1 MRRVGSVF
9 VGLLGLL
16 LSLTV
21 WVPAAEAA
29 PVTTST
35 GTQFPDTA
43 GAGVQAHG
51 GGVIKVGEYYYW
63 FGEDRGEDNLFRFVS
78 AYRSKDL
85 KTWEPRGHVLAQDS
99 SPELADALI
108 ERPKVLYNEKT
119 KQFVMWMHK
128 EADAWYAEARAAVAV
143 SPTVDGPYEWK
154 GSFRPKDAAGNEYM
168 SRDITVFEDK
178 AAGKA
183 YMISAANNNADLM
196 IYELTDDYTQVKDV
210 VANPWPGQHRE
221 SPALF
226 ERGGVY
232 FMLTSGTSYWDPN
245 QQKYA
250 SAPSLAGPWTPMRDV
265 GNQDGHQSQ
274 TTFVLPVEGSG
285 TTSYLYLGDRWAGK
299 WSDPKRVN
307 DSTYVW
313 LPLEFPD
320 ATTMI
325 LPWYTEVSIDTATG
339 RVRGSGGDQLNTLV
353 NKASGQCATVPGSVS
368 DNGVVVV
375 QGACDSGLNSQWR
388 FTDNNNG
395 NVRVLAQHSGK
406 CLDVSDKSTASGAEV
421 KQYDCGWADNQRW
434 RFEDLDEGYV
444 RIVAKH
450 SNKCLATEDGSAR
463 VGARLVQTDCGTGA
477 GQAWKVTKV
486 GAPTDPTGPTDPTN
500 PTDPS
505 GGDTPG
511 KVDRRISTSVKAGA
525 LTMSAATDA
534 VRLPPVAFGAGG
546 ASTGT
551 LNPAT
556 VKDFRGGATGWS
568 LTGKVTDFT
577 GPRGRIEA
585 ARLSWTPTCATRA
598 KSPSTCVAGS
608 AGTVGTVGAT
618 LASAPDGALTGGEF
632 TAGAAVSLDVPEFT
646 PVGDYTGT
654 LTLTLL

>member
-9 VGLLGLL
+9 AGLLGLL
-16 LSLTV
+16 LSVVV
-21 WVPAAEAA
+21 WAPAAQAA
-29 PVTTST
+29 PVTTSP
-35 GTQFPDTA
+35 GTQFPDT
-43 GAGVQAHG
+43 GGEGVQAHG

-63 FGEDRGEDNLFRFVS
+63 FGEDRGEDNKFRYVS

-85 KTWEPRGHVLAQDS
+85 KAWEPRGHVLTQES
-99 SPELADALI
+99 SPELATALI

-119 KQFVMWMHK
+119 GQFVMWMHK
-128 EADAWYAEARAAVAV
+128 ENDDSYAEARAAVAV
-143 SPTVDGPYEWK
+143 SSTVDGQYEWK
-154 GSFRPKDAAGNEYM
+154 GSFRPKDASGAEHM
-168 SRDITVFEDK
+168 SRDITVFEDR

-183 YMISAANNNADLM
+183 YMISSANNNADLH
-196 IYELTDDYTQVKDV
+196 IYELTDDYTRVKDL
-210 VANPWPGQHRE
+210 VANPWPGAHRE

-226 ERGGVY
+226 RRGGVY

-250 SAPSLAGPWTPMRDV
+250 TAPSPTGPWTPMRDV
-265 GNQDGHQSQ
+265 GNSNGHHSQ
-274 TTFVLPVEGSG
+274 TTFVLPVEGSE
-285 TTSYLYLGDRWAGK
+285 TTSYLYMGDRWAGV

-320 ATTMI
+320 PTTMT
-325 LPWYTEVSIDTATG
+325 LPWYTDVSIDTATG
-339 RVRGSGGDQLNTLV
+339 RIRGVGGDPLNTMA
-353 NKASGQCATVPGSVS
+353 NKGSGQCATVPGSVS

-388 FTDNNNG
+388 FTDNSNG
-395 NVRVLAQHSGK
+395 YVRVLAQHSGK
-406 CLDVSDKSTASGAEV
+406 CLDVSDKSVANGAEV
-421 KQYDCGWADNQRW
+421 KQYDCGSGDNQRW
-434 RFEDLDEGYV
+434 RFESLADGHV

-450 SNKCLATEDGSAR
+450 SNKCLDSKDGSTQA
-463 VGARLVQTDCGTGA
+463 GAHLVQTDCGTGA
-477 GQAWKVTKV
+477 GQSWKVAKV
-486 GAPTDPTGPTDPTN
+486 GAPTDPTGPTDPTDPTN
-500 PTDPS
+500 PP
-505 GGDTPG
+505 GGGTPG
-511 KVDRRISTSVKAGA
+511 KVDQQISTSVSAGV
-525 LTMSAATDA
+525 LTMTAATDA

-551 LNPAT
+551 LNPAI
-556 VKDFRGGATGWS
+556 VKDFRGGAAGWS

-585 ARLSWTPTCATRA
+585 ARLSWTPTCATKA
-598 KSPSTCVAGS
+598 ESPSTCQAGS
-608 AGTVGTVGAT
+608 PGVIGTDGAT

-632 TAGAAVSLDVPEFT
+632 TAGATVSLDVPKFT
-646 PVGDYTGT
+646 PVGDYAGT